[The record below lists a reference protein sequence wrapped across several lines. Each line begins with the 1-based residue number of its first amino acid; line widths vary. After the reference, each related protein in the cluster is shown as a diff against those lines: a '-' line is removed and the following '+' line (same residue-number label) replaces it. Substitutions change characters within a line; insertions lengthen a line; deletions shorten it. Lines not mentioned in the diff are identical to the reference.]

1 MRLFYQQERNSDFF
15 NACEKVR
22 KQYGKDYISATE
34 IAKKAIHTEAE
45 SFYLLDKEISKI
57 IYRFVGKINYGNTK
71 SEAKKAQYKEI
82 MRRYYELHYQY
93 PQYNIPKIA
102 KIIAGQ
108 KAPRFYITETRAAL
122 LYYKLLGDKSV
133 RTCNTYSSVYA

>member
-1 MRLFYQQERNSDFF
+1 MRLFYQQERNFDFF

-22 KQYGKDYISATE
+22 KETLKECLSATE
-34 IAKKAIHTEAE
+34 VAKRAILTEAQ
-45 SFYLLDKEISKI
+45 SFYLLDKEIAKI
-57 IYRFVGKINYGNTK
+57 IYRHVNKIGYTIR

-82 MRRYYELHYQY
+82 MRRYYELHYKH

-102 KIIAGQ
+102 KIIANQ
-108 KAPRFYITETRAAL
+108 KAPRFYITENTAML

-133 RTCNTYSSVYA
+133 RTCNMRLSVYA